1 MNDLIL
7 LDVDAL
13 METQIRQRDKYK
25 SLLSELIEF
34 CIRKGTFA

>member
-13 METQIRQRDKYK
+13 METQIRQRDKYNNTIQK
-25 SLLSELIEF
+25 SVV
-34 CIRKGTFA
+34 RTY